1 MAERLKVEVMNEL
14 EVKHRAIPQL
24 RLLRDSQ
31 MEEIHGATLE
41 VLERTG
47 VMIQHE
53 SARALLLDAG
63 CTDGGGEVIRFP
75 ARLVEDCIKQAP
87 SNIPVFDANGNL
99 SMELGD
105 RRSYFG
111 AGGSCPYLLDSDG
124 RRRPFTLQDAR
135 NLAVVADACDQ
146 LSFTMTMC
154 HSNDVP
160 VSVRDICEISE
171 TILTSPKPIIITA
184 NDNANLRSVL
194 EIFRIISDGAKGLE
208 KKPFIIYYAEPI
220 SPLKHSTHSL
230 GKLMIAVEAGL
241 PVLNTPA
248 PMAGATGP
256 VTLAGNIVVGNA
268 ELLSGLVLVQ
278 RIRPGSPFIY
288 GGVFST
294 LDMANMIM
302 PYGSP
307 ELHLQTAA
315 TAEMARYYEL
325 PSFGTAG
332 CTDAHCFD
340 PQAGF
345 EAGVSILSN
354 ILSGANLIHDVGWL
368 EFANTV
374 SLEMTVACN
383 EMIGW
388 ARRFVD
394 GISLDKEALATE
406 LIAEVGI
413 GGSFLDTD
421 LTLSRYRSEQWFG
434 SKFNRQRHDI
444 WVSQGRTT
452 YSDRLGERVKA
463 ILSEH
468 RPRSIGEEKSEAIRR
483 FVSEVCEEKW

>member
-1 MAERLKVEVMNEL
+1 MAELN
-14 EVKHRAIPQL
+14 RAIPEL
-24 RLLRDSQ
+24 RLLQHDQ
-31 MEEIHGATLE
+31 IKKIHSATLG
-41 VLERTG
+41 VLETTG

-53 SARALLLDAG
+53 GVRELLLDAG
-63 CTDGGGEVIRFP
+63 CTEGEGEVMRFP
-75 ARLVEDCIKQAP
+75 APLVEDSIRKSP
-87 SNIPVFDANGNL
+87 SNVPLFDCNGNL
-99 SMELGD
+99 TMDLGE

-111 AGGSCPYLLDSDG
+111 AGGSCPYLLDG
-124 RRRPFTLQDAR
+124 HGERRSFTLRDAR
-135 NLAVVADACDQ
+135 NLVVVDACEQ
-146 LSFTMTMC
+146 LSFNMTMC
-154 HSNDVP
+154 HSSDVP
-160 VSVRDICEISE
+160 VAVRDIVEISE
-171 TILTSPKPIIITA
+171 TILASPKPLIVTA
-184 NDNANLRSVL
+184 NDEENLNHLL
-194 EIFRIISDGAKGLE
+194 EIFSIVSDGDKGLRE
-208 KKPFIIYYAEPI
+208 KPFVIYYAEPI
-220 SPLKHSTHSL
+220 SPLKHSAHSL
-230 GKLMIAVEAGL
+230 GKLIMAVEAGL

-256 VTLAGNIVVGNA
+256 ITLAGNIVVGNA
-268 ELLSGLVLVQ
+268 ELLSGLVVAQ
-278 RIRPGSPFIY
+278 RIREGAPFIY

-294 LDMANMIM
+294 LDMASMIM

-315 TAEMARYYEL
+315 IAEMARYYGL

-388 ARRFVD
+388 ARRFAD
-394 GISLDKEALATE
+394 GISVDEEALATQ
-406 LIAEVGI
+406 LISEVGI
-413 GGSFLDTD
+413 GGSFVDTD

-434 SKFNRQRHDI
+434 SDFNRQRHDR
-444 WVSQGRTT
+444 WVSKGRKT
-452 YSDRLGERVKA
+452 YLEALRERVEA
-463 ILSEH
+463 ILRDH
-468 RPRSIGEEKSEAIRR
+468 RPQSIGGEKSESIRR
-483 FVSEVCEEKW
+483 FVSEVCGKKNLTGKVWIG